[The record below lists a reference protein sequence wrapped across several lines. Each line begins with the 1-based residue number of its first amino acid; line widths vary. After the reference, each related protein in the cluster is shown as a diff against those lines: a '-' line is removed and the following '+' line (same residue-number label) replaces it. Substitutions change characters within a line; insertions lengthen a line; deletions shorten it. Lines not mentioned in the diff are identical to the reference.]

1 MQSLAD
7 LVVAICLPFTP
18 GVENSENRPVL
29 QSTASPCWCL
39 DLVEIAN
46 FRPHFMPK
54 FGDMEPSRCAILE
67 EYDGYY
73 CSNAVGHGTSV
84 KEQVSFPQ
92 TRFLHWF
99 EPFRVDLDDNFKAC
113 CHFKVYWKKKIILH
127 WLLTIYI
134 GSQLTS
140 LELVWHPH
148 CWMQHALAGDTLIA
162 KHKQYLIT
170 NMSRSLTTVWS
181 LFRRD
186 CKLTFHYTTEWPCCG
201 IQGHSTSGT
210 TSLLSRSKGTHQ
222 GCEISSTRT
231 HSTW

>member
-1 MQSLAD
+1 M
-7 LVVAICLPFTP
+7 
-18 GVENSENRPVL
+18 
-29 QSTASPCWCL
+29 
-39 DLVEIAN
+39 
-46 FRPHFMPK
+46 
-54 FGDMEPSRCAILE
+54 
-67 EYDGYY
+67 
-73 CSNAVGHGTSV
+73 

-186 CKLTFHYTTEWPCCG
+186 CKLTFHYTTLFPCFQDWYLDWKIENSIG
-201 IQGHSTSGT
+201 IGLLVSQITFHSIYPTKAHT
-210 TSLLSRSKGTHQ
+210 Q
-222 GCEISSTRT
+222 WIP
-231 HSTW
+231 W